1 MLGTLFNTAA
11 VAIGSSVGLIFR
23 RHITPANQSQILS
36 IFGIFTIALSIDM
49 MSKMVNPI
57 DIFIALI
64 IGSVIGQTLSLHS
77 RLTTFSEK
85 LNLGSGFIK
94 ATVLFCVGGL
104 TIIGCMEEGLSS
116 NYRLLYIKGV
126 MDLISSVFLAAAL
139 GRGVLFSAL
148 GVLMF
153 QGTLTFMFFSI
164 GSNIPEVLIL
174 DLTAAGGILL
184 LALGIDL
191 SDIKKFKILDLL
203 PTLVI
208 LPIINLLHG
217 LLILSIN
224 GFGI

>member
-1 MLGTLFNTAA
+1 MLGTLFNTAS
-11 VAIGSSVGLIFR
+11 VAIGSSIGLLFR

-184 LALGIDL
+184 LALGLDL

>member
-1 MLGTLFNTAA
+1 MLGTLFNTAS
-11 VAIGSSVGLIFR
+11 VAIGSSIGLLFR

-139 GRGVLFSAL
+139 GKGVLFSAL
-148 GVLMF
+148 GVLIF

-184 LALGIDL
+184 LALGLDL

>member
-77 RLTTFSEK
+77 RLTTLSEK

>member
-1 MLGTLFNTAA
+1 
-11 VAIGSSVGLIFR
+11 
-23 RHITPANQSQILS
+23 
-36 IFGIFTIALSIDM
+36 M

-139 GRGVLFSAL
+139 GKGVLFSAL
-148 GVLMF
+148 GVLIF

-184 LALGIDL
+184 LALGLDL

>member
-148 GVLMF
+148 GVLIF

-184 LALGIDL
+184 LALGLDL

>member
-1 MLGTLFNTAA
+1 MLGTLFNTAS
-11 VAIGSSVGLIFR
+11 VAIGSSIGLLFR

-148 GVLMF
+148 GVLIF

-184 LALGIDL
+184 LALGLDL